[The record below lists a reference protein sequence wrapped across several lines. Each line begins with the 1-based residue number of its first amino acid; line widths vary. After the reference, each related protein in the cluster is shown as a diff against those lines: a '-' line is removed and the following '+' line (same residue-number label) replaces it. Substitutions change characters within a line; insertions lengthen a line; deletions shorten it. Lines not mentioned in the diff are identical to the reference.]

1 MSIGNNIRNIR
12 KEKKMTL
19 QQIADIMGCS
29 PQLIS
34 QYENGKRM
42 PKLETLQRIAESLNV
57 SLLQIVDADQLS
69 KDIFMQEIKKE
80 VLQLNLEELNELI
93 ELIKDSEKPRDK
105 QSLIKIYDNMTDSA
119 REKLLTYA
127 EDLWFNPR
135 THRQIKE

>member
-1 MSIGNNIRNIR
+1 
-12 KEKKMTL
+12 MTL

-42 PKLETLQRIAESLNV
+42 PKLETLQRIADSLNV
-57 SLLQIVDADQLS
+57 SLLQIVDADQLNE
-69 KDIFMQEIKKE
+69 DVFMQEIKKE
-80 VLQLNLEELNELI
+80 VSQLSLDELNKLI
-93 ELIKDSEKPRDK
+93 ELIKNSEKPRDK
-105 QSLIKIYDNMTDSA
+105 QSLINIYDNMTDSA
-119 REKLLTYA
+119 RKKLITYA